1 MYHDNK
7 RVYDFFK
14 YYFNKIFR
22 SLLESD
28 TSVESGV
35 LLEYGR
41 GECDTCTTVGFGENI
56 GTPDAYCSTTKNIPP
71 IMFIAISPSPSN
83 ISGGDKPEYRISNHI
98 GVVEKKLLER

>member
-1 MYHDNK
+1 MHHDNK

-28 TSVESGV
+28 TNVDSRG

-41 GECDTCTTVGFGENI
+41 GEGDTCTTVGFGENI
-56 GTPDAYCSTTKNIPP
+56 GTTDANGSTTKNIPP
-71 IMFIAISPSPSN
+71 SPSPSDVN
-83 ISGGDKPEYRISNHI
+83 G
-98 GVVEKKLLER
+98 

>member
-1 MYHDNK
+1 MHHDNK

-28 TSVESGV
+28 TGV
-35 LLEYGR
+35 DSRGLLEYGR
-41 GECDTCTTVGFGENI
+41 GEGDPCTTVGFGENI

-83 ISGGDKPEYRISNHI
+83 ISGEEISRNTEFPTI
-98 GVVEKKLLER
+98 SAL

>member
-1 MYHDNK
+1 MFHDLK
-7 RVYDFFK
+7 KVYDFFK

-28 TSVESGV
+28 TGV
-35 LLEYGR
+35 DSRGLWEYSR
-41 GECDTCTTVGFGENI
+41 GEGDPCTTVGFGENI

-83 ISGGDKPEYRISNHI
+83 ISGEEISRNTEFPTI
-98 GVVEKKLLER
+98 SAL